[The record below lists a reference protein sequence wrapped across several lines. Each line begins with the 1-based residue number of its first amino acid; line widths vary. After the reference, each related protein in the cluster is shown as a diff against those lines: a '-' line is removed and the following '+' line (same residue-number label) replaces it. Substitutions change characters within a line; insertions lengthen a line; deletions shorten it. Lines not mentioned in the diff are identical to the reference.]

1 MKKTEK
7 QMVMPLIMVMGLNE
21 YALDK
26 VRGVETEFYL
36 NNHILNNYK
45 RYKLCKHKYMQLIQR
60 QYYLQKQME
69 KHK

>member
-26 VRGVETEFYL
+26 VIGVETEFY
-36 NNHILNNYK
+36 
-45 RYKLCKHKYMQLIQR
+45 
-60 QYYLQKQME
+60 
-69 KHK
+69 